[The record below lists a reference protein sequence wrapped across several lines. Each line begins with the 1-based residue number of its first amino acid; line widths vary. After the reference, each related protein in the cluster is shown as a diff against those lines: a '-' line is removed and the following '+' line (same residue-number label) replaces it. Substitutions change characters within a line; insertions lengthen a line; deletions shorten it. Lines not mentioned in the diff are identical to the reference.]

1 MRILGVVLIVL
12 HVAVTPVI
20 HAQSSP
26 DAAPASTGNKAW
38 LQEAKEFEQAQR
50 YAEAAERYRRY
61 LTEHPDDDEVR
72 GSLARVLSWQEEYQE
87 AEQLYRDILTRHPA
101 DQDIRAALARV
112 LSWQKRFPEAQA
124 IYEEVLLE
132 NPSNW
137 EAERGL
143 ADVLLWSGRHKDAL
157 RHYEAVLAAT
167 HDPEV
172 ARRVE
177 GLKAER
183 SPVAPVGGVAE
194 VLRLPYRDYL
204 KAGYSHFSYTKGL
217 PDERDFLIE
226 AAKPLGN
233 KTFIARIEPLN
244 RFGFHDTPVSAEL
257 YSPLWERAWGYIGGQ
272 ATVNPSFAPNYSVVA
287 DLYQGLGTVYPRLSP
302 LELSFGYRRLLY
314 KKDNIDLLLPGFN
327 LYLPFNVWLTEKLY
341 YVPDTGSITLS
352 SQVTWR
358 PADRIQAYASY
369 GFGTSGERI
378 VATQDFIR
386 VNSRIVQGGVIFPIA
401 RKLSGEANLY
411 YEDRT
416 TLYIR
421 RGGTFNLIYHW

>member
-1 MRILGVVLIVL
+1 MPIAGAVLLVL
-12 HVAVTPVI
+12 QVFVTPIV
-20 HAQSSP
+20 HAESSP
-26 DAAPASTGNKAW
+26 EAAPVSTGNQRW
-38 LQEAKEFEQAQR
+38 LQEAKEFEQSQR
-50 YAEAAERYRRY
+50 YAEATERYRRY
-61 LTEHPDDDEVR
+61 LAEHPEDDEVR
-72 GSLARVLSWQEEYQE
+72 GSLARVLSWQEEYRE
-87 AEQLYRDILTRHPA
+87 AEELYRDILSRHPT
-101 DQDIRAALARV
+101 DQDIRAALARL
-112 LSWQKRFPEAQA
+112 LSWQKRFPEAQK
-124 IYEEVLLE
+124 IYEEILLE

-143 ADVLLWSGRHKDAL
+143 ADVFLWSGRHKDAL
-157 RHYEAVLAAT
+157 RHYETVLAAT
-167 HDPEV
+167 QDPEV

-183 SPVAPVGGVAE
+183 SPVAPVGGTPDI
-194 VLRLPYRDYL
+194 LRLPYRDYL

-226 AAKPLGN
+226 AAKPLGD

-257 YSPLWERAWGYIGGQ
+257 YSPLWQRAWGYIGAQ

-287 DLYQGLGTVYPRLSP
+287 DLYQGLGAVYPRFSP

-327 LYLPFNVWLTEKLY
+327 LYLPFNVWVTEKVY

-352 SQVTWR
+352 SQITWR
-358 PADRIQAYASY
+358 PTDRIQMYASY

-386 VNSRIVQGGVIFPIA
+386 VNSRIVQGGVIFPIST
-401 RKLSGEANLY
+401 KLSGEANLY
-411 YEDRT
+411 YEDRS